1 MEDAYGQ
8 VYRSEWKHLI
18 TMSDMIAIRQ
28 RLRAI
33 AKPDPHAVDGKYR
46 IRSLYFDT
54 PSDRALREKTDGV
67 NIRDKFRL
75 RYYNGDTGFIQLEK
89 KSKRDGGGRK
99 VQTTLTA
106 EKAQSIVDGE
116 IEWMKESGDSLLV
129 ELYSRMRGENLRPKT
144 IVDYTREPF
153 VYGPGNVRVT
163 LDYNIRTGLFCTD
176 FLNPRCVM
184 IPAGDAGAPNIVLE
198 VKWDSFLPSI
208 IRSAVQVDGCRTTS
222 FSKYEVCRIYG

>member
-1 MEDAYGQ
+1 MAET
-8 VYRSEWKHLI
+8 VYRNEWKHLI
-18 TMSDMIAIRQ
+18 TLSDMIAIRQ

-33 AKPDPHAVDGKYR
+33 AKPDPHAIDGKYI

-54 PSDRALREKTDGV
+54 PGDRALREKIDGV
-67 NIRDKFRL
+67 NVRDKFRL

-89 KSKRDGGGRK
+89 KSKRDGVG
-99 VQTTLTA
+99 T
-106 EKAQSIVDGE
+106 KAQTSLMPIQAQAIIDGD
-116 IEWMKESGDSLLV
+116 IGWMKESGDALLI

-144 IVDYTREPF
+144 LVDYTREPF

-163 LDYNIRTGLFCTD
+163 LDYNIRTELFCTD
-176 FLNPRCVM
+176 FLNPDCVM

-198 VKWDSFLPSI
+198 VKWDTFLPSI
-208 IRSAVQVDGCRTTS
+208 IRSAVQVPGCRTAA